1 MMISANELRKGVRA
15 AYSSAAEAPAGRHPF
30 PVGAA
35 FARQVGYTGELPQTA
50 LDAFAGVSNVAEFAE
65 LRSGARVLDLG
76 CGAGLDSFVA
86 GRRARMVIGVDFSS
100 AMLQRASH
108 AACGKNVAFVLGD
121 AEQLPL
127 RDASVD
133 IALVN
138 GIFNLNPARD
148 AIFHE
153 LARVVRPG
161 GSVYG
166 AELILR
172 EPLSEEQRASAAN
185 WFS

>member
-1 MMISANELRKGVRA
+1 MTIADELRRGVRE
-15 AYSSAAEAPAGRHPF
+15 AYSSAAETPEGRHPF

-35 FARQVGYTGELPQTA
+35 FAREVGYTGELPEVA

-65 LRSGARVLDLG
+65 LRSDARVLDLG

-86 GRRARMVIGVDFSS
+86 GHRARMVLGVDFSP
-100 AMLQRASH
+100 AMLQRARE
-108 AACGKNVAFVLGD
+108 AACGTNVAFVQGD

-133 IALVN
+133 TALVN
-138 GIFNLNPARD
+138 GIFNLNPVRD

-172 EPLSEEQRASAAN
+172 EPLSEEQRASTAN